1 LRACPFIVGMMVY
14 DGRCMVIHSLD
25 YFAALVQQDDSIP
38 LFEAALAIAQDAD
51 PQLDLAA
58 TQAEVDALAAT
69 LQRRLAADASSVQK
83 LRMLNHFF
91 YHELGFAGNVNDYY
105 DPDNS
110 YLHRVLSTRRGIPI
124 SLAVLYMELAQQI
137 GLNVK
142 GISFPGHFLMKLSV
156 QAGEIVL
163 DPFNGASLSRE
174 ELEERLE
181 PYFEQQSYPGAIPLS
196 YYLHAAHP
204 REILVR
210 MLRNLKTLFVEH
222 VRWQRVLSVQQRLVI
237 LLPGD
242 VIERRDRGLAY
253 ANVEC
258 PQAALQDIEAYLSER
273 PYAPDAEVLRD
284 KLPELREASRRLN

>member
-1 LRACPFIVGMMVY
+1 MVY
-14 DGRCMVIHSLD
+14 DDCCMVINNLD
-25 YFAALVQQDDSIP
+25 YFASLVQQDDSIP
-38 LFEAALAIAQDAD
+38 LFEAALLIAQDVE
-51 PQLDLAA
+51 PQLDIGAIQAQVDMLAA
-58 TQAEVDALAAT
+58 RL
-69 LQRRLAADASSVQK
+69 LKRLARDASSIQK
-83 LRMLNHFF
+83 LRLLNHYF
-91 YHELGFAGNVNDYY
+91 YRELGFAGNVNDYY

-110 YLHRVLSTRRGIPI
+110 YLHRVLTTRRGIPI

-142 GISFPGHFLMKLSV
+142 GVSFPGHFLMKLSV
-156 QAGEIVL
+156 QSGEIVL

-222 VRWQRVLSVQQRLVI
+222 LRWQRVLGVQQRLVI
-237 LLPGD
+237 LLPD
-242 VIERRDRGLAY
+242 EITERRDRGLAY
-253 ANVEC
+253 ANLEC
-258 PQAALQDIEAYLSER
+258 PQAALLDLEAYLAER
-273 PYAPDAEVLRD
+273 PYAPDAESLRG
-284 KLPELREASRRLN
+284 KLPELREACKRMN